1 MSFNTKTPMVLAFV
15 CSTFLTNTY
24 AMRMNDA
31 TRFYGDTNTELKS
44 ITVQNPCYLEK
55 KTPREFQVFN
65 GDTLLFSDTG
75 VIGEAIRG
83 AQSINATYN
92 PNGITHSEIVVL
104 DYANTMLEYVKSI
117 NFNTKDEEILLVNQ
131 KAQQQAIEHI
141 ESNCYDILAM
151 PRDSVLTPFC
161 FGATGTASEVLK
173 GIWPHVHITCLDA
186 QLKEYGGNVYIRNL
200 LEKYYIPQDIT
211 RNYISNNLFRT
222 YETISTLDSLLKAT
236 KDGNEEAASD
246 SDRLFCSEL
255 VADFYK
261 YACILPSSVV
271 SCNVV
276 PEDLS
281 SGAREYDLLSCIA
294 YDDLMLK
301 YTKTLSKKSI
311 DGNTF
316 FGRIARWF
324 TNLFH

>member
-1 MSFNTKTPMVLAFV
+1 MSFNVKTPMVLAFV
-15 CSTFLTNTY
+15 CSSFFTNTH

-31 TRFYGDTNTELKS
+31 NKLYTETQTIAKYV
-44 ITVQNPCYLEK
+44 TVQNPCYIEK

-83 AQSINATYN
+83 AQSINKTYN

-104 DYANTMLEYVKSI
+104 DYANKMLEYVKSV
-117 NFNTKDEEILLVNQ
+117 NFNTKDEEVRLVNQ

-151 PRDSVLTPFC
+151 PRDSILTPFC

-173 GIWPHVHITCLDA
+173 GIWPHVHITCLDV

-200 LEKYYIPQDIT
+200 LEKHYIPQDIT
-211 RNYISNNLFRT
+211 RDYISNNLFRT
-222 YETISTLDSLLKAT
+222 YETISTFDSLLKAT
-236 KDGNEEAASD
+236 KDGNEGAVND

-255 VADFYK
+255 VSDFYK
-261 YACILPSSVV
+261 YAGILPESVV

-281 SGAREYDLLSCIA
+281 VGARECDLLSDIA
-294 YDDLMLK
+294 NEDLMLK

-316 FGRIARWF
+316 FGRIVRWF

>member
-15 CSTFLTNTY
+15 CSTFLTNTH
-24 AMRMNDA
+24 AMRMNDEN
-31 TRFYGDTNTELKS
+31 RFCGNINTGLRS
-44 ITVQNPCYLEK
+44 ITVQNPCYIEN

-75 VIGEAIRG
+75 VIGNVIRG
-83 AQSINATYN
+83 AQAINEVYN

-104 DYANTMLEYVKSI
+104 EYANTMLEAVKSVD
-117 NFNTKDEEILLVNQ
+117 FSVTDEGILLVSQ

-141 ESNCYDILAM
+141 ETHCADILAM
-151 PRDSVLTPFC
+151 PRDLFLTPFC

-173 GIWPHVHITCLDA
+173 GIWPHVHITCLDV

-200 LEKYYIPQDIT
+200 LEKHYIPQDIT
-211 RNYISNNLFRT
+211 RGYISNNLFRT
-222 YETISTLDSLLKAT
+222 YETISTFDSLLKAT
-236 KDGNEEAASD
+236 KDGNEESGND

-255 VADFYK
+255 VSDFYK
-261 YACILPSSVV
+261 YAGLLPKSVA
-271 SCNVV
+271 SCNTV

-316 FGRIARWF
+316 SGKIARWF
-324 TNLFH
+324 ANLCK